1 MLFIVL
7 VEEKYSE
14 RFVFQMIEKIKQGK
28 VLEMINEETNE
39 LNSQGRQEIKSI
51 VDSFQDPSK
60 INKITEI
67 QKDIDDIKV
76 QMNNNIKNK

>member
-14 RFVFQMIEKIKQGK
+14 RFVFQMIEKIKQEK